1 MNVLHADGSSFF
13 SVVHLFL
20 HSTSILILSLSLP
33 FSSTCIYCHLLLSL
47 SLSPLS
53 MLESRIC
60 IAARADTTREKTRS
74 TEREKRRVRLVPRS
88 QTVEV
93 DTFKIQLQNSSS
105 SSKPKVVVVVV
116 VRGPSSGRPRSAL
129 HHIDRVQ
136 GEWQSP
142 RLKCC
147 PHHRF
152 NQLWQRRR
160 CPRHGKAAKSDAF
173 D

>member
-1 MNVLHADGSSFF
+1 MYCTRTGAAFSLLSISSFIPPR
-13 SVVHLFL
+13 FL
-20 HSTSILILSLSLP
+20 YSLSSLLFHLYLLP
-33 FSSTCIYCHLLLSL
+33 PPSL

-105 SSKPKVVVVVV
+105 KPKVVVVV

-152 NQLWQRRR
+152 NQLWQRRC

>member
-1 MNVLHADGSSFF
+1 MYCTRTGAAFSLLSISSFIPPR
-13 SVVHLFL
+13 FL
-20 HSTSILILSLSLP
+20 YSLSLFP
-33 FSSTCIYCHLLLSL
+33 SRPPVFIATSFSL

-93 DTFKIQLQNSSS
+93 DTFKIQIQNSSSSS
-105 SSKPKVVVVVV
+105 SSKPKVVVV

-152 NQLWQRRR
+152 NQLWQRRC

>member
-20 HSTSILILSLSLP
+20 HSTSILILSLFFFPSRP
-33 FSSTCIYCHLLLSL
+33 PVFIATSFSL

-105 SSKPKVVVVVV
+105 KPKVVVVV

-152 NQLWQRRR
+152 NQLWQRRC